1 MKIWPRILSNIGKH
15 GALKMTWHASKMRD
29 KVANETLFFVLKSTS
44 VGPMVCDSNYYL
56 VFSNGEVDV
65 NIFTDGYNLCLVK
78 LESVAS
84 CKH

>member
-29 KVANETLFFVLKSTS
+29 KVADETLFFVLKSTS

-56 VFSNGEVDV
+56 VFSNGEVGV
-65 NIFTDGYNLCLVK
+65 NIFTNGI
-78 LESVAS
+78 
-84 CKH
+84 

>member
-1 MKIWPRILSNIGKH
+1 
-15 GALKMTWHASKMRD
+15 MTWHASKMRD

-65 NIFTDGYNLCLVK
+65 NIFTDGI
-78 LESVAS
+78 
-84 CKH
+84 